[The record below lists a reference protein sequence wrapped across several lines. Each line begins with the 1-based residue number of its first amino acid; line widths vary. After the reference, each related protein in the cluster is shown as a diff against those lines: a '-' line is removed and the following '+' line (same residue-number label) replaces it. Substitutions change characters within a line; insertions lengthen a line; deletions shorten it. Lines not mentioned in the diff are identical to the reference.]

1 MQQRTTDSTLAVPEA
16 PPRLCRCGCG
26 QEVRYKGASTVRGH
40 HFRLALK
47 LTPAGRAFV
56 QRCSELGVT
65 IIEGGSRTSGLP
77 KRTIEGV
84 IHKPLSRSGR
94 HAQTV
99 LRLATFL
106 DKPVA
111 DTLALLG
118 QAPPNPLAEWVLVG
132 RMRLS
137 LSQQALARSA
147 GILSDS
153 IVDTENGRAVVN
165 RPTLRRIANVLGP
178 VPREVWDFIRSRR
191 KESWASKTEF
201 FQLQRDR
208 LKDRVRKWT
217 RRTLRKRLQALGDD
231 FATPDALRG
240 LPYDGPVGPA
250 GVTVYVRALYTSR
263 SRKATRRRHDSI
275 ISGPLPHQSVA
286 QMLRR
291 LQEDQV
297 VVFQCQ
303 GCRDV
308 VLAAKSS
315 RLPSDQLCPG
325 CHGDYVSEQE
335 SWLADGSLGNP
346 PRLPHMRGPIVQ
358 PAALRERLIKF
369 LEWTLGRCRGL
380 TADDYTPLR
389 RTRALLEQ
397 SSSSRSR
404 ELARSCRSIELTKL

>member
-1 MQQRTTDSTLAVPEA
+1 MQAVQAAEPEA
-16 PPRLCRCGCG
+16 PARLCRCGCG
-26 QEVRYKGASTVRGH
+26 QEVKYKGASTVRGH

-65 IIEGGSRTSGLP
+65 IIEGGSRASGLP
-77 KRTIEGV
+77 MGTIEKL
-84 IHKPLSRSGR
+84 IHRPLLGRSGR

-99 LRLATFL
+99 LRLAAFL

-111 DTLALLG
+111 DTLTLLG
-118 QAPPNPLAEWVLVG
+118 YVFPNPLAQWCLVG
-132 RMRLS
+132 RMGLN

-153 IVDTENGRAVVN
+153 IVDAENGHAVIN
-165 RPTLRRIANVLGP
+165 RPTLRRLANVLGP
-178 VPREVWDFIRSRR
+178 VPREVWDFIRGQR
-191 KESWASKTEF
+191 KESWASKTAF
-201 FQLQRDR
+201 FQLRRAR
-208 LKDRVRKWT
+208 LKDRVRKWS
-217 RRTLRKRLQALGDD
+217 RHTLRKKLQALGDD
-231 FATPDALRG
+231 FATPDALKG

-250 GVTVYVRALYTSR
+250 GVAIYVSALYTSH

-315 RLPSDQLCPG
+315 RLPNEQLCPG
-325 CHGDYVSEQE
+325 CHDDYVSAKEL
-335 SWLADGSLGNP
+335 WLADGSLGNP
-346 PRLPHMRGPIVQ
+346 PLLPHVRGPIVNS
-358 PAALRERLIKF
+358 AVLRERLIEF
-369 LEWTLGRCRGL
+369 LEWILGRCHGL
-380 TADDYTPLR
+380 TADDYKPLR
-389 RTRALLEQ
+389 HTRALLEQ
-397 SSSSRSR
+397 SRFSRSR
-404 ELARSCRSIELTKL
+404 ELARSCRSIKPA